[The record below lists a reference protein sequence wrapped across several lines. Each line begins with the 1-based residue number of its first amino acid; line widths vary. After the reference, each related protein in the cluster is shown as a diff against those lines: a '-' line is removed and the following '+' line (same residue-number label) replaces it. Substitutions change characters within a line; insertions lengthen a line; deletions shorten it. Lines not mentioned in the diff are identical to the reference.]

1 MNEENEKSQGCI
13 LHSFKSKR
21 GTFIEMIKCPTLGIS
36 CYMDNVIQSCEY
48 DEKVY
53 HHALVSNVINNKS
66 NSKRVMIIGGGEGAT
81 AREVL
86 KDDSVTHVDMYEWDE
101 DVVELFKNHYP
112 QWAMGAWDDHRLHLH
127 YDDIFKVIRK
137 QPAEVYDIII
147 IDLFDPTNETANQ
160 LITLLTKLQSWLTSN
175 GSLVMYTGMYETQK
189 DDAYLFLTKI
199 STENWYIFPNHL
211 RTIYTAPVESFSGE
225 CMFLML
231 TNPHFKGNCLDTSD
245 EFV

>member
-1 MNEENEKSQGCI
+1 MNEENEKAHGDV

-21 GTFIEMIKCPTLGIS
+21 GTLIEMVKCPTLGIA

-53 HHALVSNVINNKS
+53 HRALVSNALNNKS

-86 KDDSVTHVDMYEWDE
+86 KDDSVIHVDMYEWDE

-112 QWAMGAWDDHRLHLH
+112 QWAMGAWDDSRLHLH
-127 YDDIFKVIRK
+127 YDDIFEVICNR
-137 QPAEVYDIII
+137 PSEVYDVII

-160 LITLLTKLQSWLTSN
+160 LITLLTKLQSWLTPN
-175 GSLVMYTGMYETQK
+175 GSLVMYAGMYETQK
-189 DDAYLFLTKI
+189 EDAYVFFTKI
-199 STENWYIFPNHL
+199 STENWFIFPNHL
-211 RTIYTAPVESFSGE
+211 RTIYSTHIESFSGE

-231 TNPHFKGNCLDTSD
+231 TNPYFKGNCLDTSD